1 MLLPN
6 AESAVVELAK
16 LRDYS
21 LNLYHERG
29 QHKARVFEAALG
41 VRAEDAEWLQAQIL
55 MRVVLDEAEENAPSV
70 FGRRFIVDLQL
81 IRAGKSA
88 VVRTTWIIE
97 YGVEHPWLAS
107 WVDLLLRDLKEWLLW
122 TTLNHLIWWLYCKI
136 CLSSACNAAMSEPC
150 WKPLLTINTI
160 RRAG

>member
-6 AESAVVELAK
+6 AESAIVELAK

-21 LNLYHERG
+21 LNPYHERG

-41 VRAEDAEWLQAQIL
+41 VRTEDAEWLRTQIL
-55 MRVVLDEAEENAPSV
+55 TRALLDEAEENAPSV
-70 FGRRFIVDLQL
+70 FGRRFIVDMQL

-97 YGVEHPWLAS
+97 HGTEHP
-107 WVDLLLRDLKEWLLW
+107 R
-122 TTLNHLIWWLYCKI
+122 
-136 CLSSACNAAMSEPC
+136 
-150 WKPLLTINTI
+150 LTSCYVI
-160 RRAG
+160 